1 MTSHDNGAFR
11 SEYRNANRRKILFI
25 ILLTA
30 LAVIAFFLTLG
41 FGVYDISITRAIEA
55 FFEHISG
62 NVTDVRDDYYVWET
76 RTPRAI
82 GAIII
87 GAGLA
92 VAGAIMQNDFKNP
105 LADPYT
111 MGISS
116 GAFLGATLSIVFGF
130 SIIPWFDGV
139 SSTVVN
145 SFIFSLIPTSIIILV
160 SKFRNLTPAAMI
172 LTGIAVMFLFSSIT
186 QIIMVT
192 APSESLADAYEW
204 RVGSLSSIRWECL
217 PIMTGTAI
225 VIMTILW
232 FLSSKL
238 NIMYAG
244 DRAVQTFGE
253 KADKIR
259 LFTLILVSLLT
270 AAMICYTGTIGFI
283 GLVGPHVAR
292 IFVGSNNRYLIPA
305 SAAFGAAFVI
315 LADTLAKVSGP
326 NGLPVGVICS
336 MIGGP
341 LFIYILIKQRKSA
354 WM

>member
-1 MTSHDNGAFR
+1 MNNGNSPFK
-11 SEYRNANRRKILFI
+11 SEYMDANRKKILFI
-25 ILLTA
+25 ILFTA

-41 FGVYDISITRAIEA
+41 FGVYNISISEAISS
-55 FFEHISG
+55 FFGHITG
-62 NVTDVRDDYYVWET
+62 NITDVRDDYYVWDV

-82 GAIII
+82 GAMII

-116 GAFLGATLSIVFGF
+116 GAFLGASLSIIFGF
-130 SIIPWFDGV
+130 SILPGIGG
-139 SSTVVN
+139 SSATVVN
-145 SFIFSLIPTSIIILV
+145 AFIFSLIPTSIIILV
-160 SKFRNLTPAAMI
+160 SKFRSLTPAAMI

-186 QIIMVT
+186 QIMMVT
-192 APSESLADAYEW
+192 APSESLASAYEW
-204 RVGSLSSIRWECL
+204 RVGSLSSIRWEHL
-217 PIMTGTAI
+217 PIMAGTAI
-225 VIMTILW
+225 VIITALW
-232 FLSSKL
+232 FLSDKL

-253 KADKIR
+253 KAESIR

-315 LADTLAKVSGP
+315 LADTIAKVSGP

-341 LFIYILIKQRKSA
+341 LFIYILVKQRKNA

>member
-1 MTSHDNGAFR
+1 MS
-11 SEYRNANRRKILFI
+11 SEGNDPFKTEYKNANRRKVFF
-25 ILLTA
+25 ILLLTL
-30 LAVIAFFLTLG
+30 LAIGSFFLTLG
-41 FGVYDISITRAIEA
+41 FGVYDISLSRAIET
-55 FFEHISG
+55 FFNHLSG
-62 NVTDVRDDYYVWET
+62 NIADGRDDYYIWTV

-82 GAIII
+82 GALIV

-116 GAFLGATLSIVFGF
+116 GAFLGATLSITLGISVFPF
-130 SIIPWFDGV
+130 LDGV
-139 SSTVVN
+139 SSTVTN
-145 SFIFSLIPTSIIILV
+145 AFIFSLIPAAAIVFVTRIRS
-160 SKFRNLTPAAMI
+160 LTPVAMI

-186 QIIMVT
+186 QVIMVT
-192 APSESLADAYEW
+192 SPSETLASAYEW
-204 RVGSLSSIRWECL
+204 RVGSLSTLKWEYL
-217 PIMTGTAI
+217 PMMAGTAAVMI
-225 VIMTILW
+225 ACLW
-232 FLSSKL
+232 LLSSKL

-253 KADKIR
+253 EAGKIR
-259 LFTLILVSLLT
+259 IVTLLLASVLT
-270 AAMICYTGTIGFI
+270 AGMVCFTGTIGFI

-315 LADTLAKVSGP
+315 LADTVAKVSGP

-341 LFIYILIKQRKSA
+341 LFIWILVKQRKSA

>member
-1 MTSHDNGAFR
+1 MNNQNDPFK
-11 SEYRNANRRKILFI
+11 SEYMDANKKKILFI
-25 ILLTA
+25 ILFTA

-41 FGVYDISITRAIEA
+41 FGVYNISISDAIGS
-55 FFEHISG
+55 FFGHITG
-62 NVTDVRDDYYVWET
+62 NITDVRDDYYVWDV

-82 GAIII
+82 GAMII

-116 GAFLGATLSIVFGF
+116 GAFLGASLSIIFGI
-130 SIIPWFDGV
+130 SILPGISGA
-139 SSTVVN
+139 SATVIN
-145 SFIFSLIPTSIIILV
+145 AFIFSLIPTTIIVLV
-160 SKFRNLTPAAMI
+160 SKFRNLSPAAMI

-186 QIIMVT
+186 QIMMVT
-192 APSESLADAYEW
+192 APSESLASAYEW
-204 RVGSLSSIRWECL
+204 RVGSLGSIKWEYL
-217 PIMTGTAI
+217 PVMAGTAI
-225 VIMTILW
+225 VIITVLW
-232 FLSSKL
+232 FLSDKL

-253 KADKIR
+253 KAESIR

-315 LADTLAKVSGP
+315 LADTIAKVSGP

-341 LFIYILIKQRKSA
+341 LFIYILVKQRKNA

>member
-41 FGVYDISITRAIEA
+41 FGVYDISVTRAIET

-130 SIIPWFDGV
+130 SIMPWFDGV

-217 PIMTGTAI
+217 PIMAGTAI
-225 VIMTILW
+225 VIMTTLW

-270 AAMICYTGTIGFI
+270 AAMI
-283 GLVGPHVAR
+283 
-292 IFVGSNNRYLIPA
+292 
-305 SAAFGAAFVI
+305 
-315 LADTLAKVSGP
+315 
-326 NGLPVGVICS
+326 
-336 MIGGP
+336 
-341 LFIYILIKQRKSA
+341 
-354 WM
+354 